1 MSTLQAFEAHPLSE
15 FCVGGVYTRRSPF
28 PSFQVLSRALL
39 KTASDS
45 LLGSRYYD
53 RFTPAMLKMVGMPRD
68 ESQAERLDDLDS
80 RSGLSLPGSSYRAMR
95 DCRFSVTDMRVKQ
108 RALARWHHGCSMVS
122 YRNNT
127 RSTPDAPGHEGAM
140 TEAIVARDSSSG
152 GGSRRD
158 LGPAGQISGAGRSD
172 DSAAKTTP
180 PAKTVPAAKSDA
192 AMGQHTMEGTVTKVN
207 PKKGW
212 VDVKTS
218 EGSMKLHFPTAALEK
233 RQGGDSV
240 TVELGMT
247 RTAMKKTSA
256 NTK

>member
-1 MSTLQAFEAHPLSE
+1 
-15 FCVGGVYTRRSPF
+15 
-28 PSFQVLSRALL
+28 
-39 KTASDS
+39 
-45 LLGSRYYD
+45 
-53 RFTPAMLKMVGMPRD
+53 
-68 ESQAERLDDLDS
+68 
-80 RSGLSLPGSSYRAMR
+80 
-95 DCRFSVTDMRVKQ
+95 
-108 RALARWHHGCSMVS
+108 MVS

-140 TEAIVARDSSSG
+140 TKQLLRATALAVAVVAG
-152 GGSRRD
+152 IW
-158 LGPAGQISGAGRSD
+158 GPAGQISAP
-172 DSAAKTTP
+172 AAQTTQPAKTTP

-218 EGSMKLHFPTAALEK
+218 EGSMKLHFPTAALENVK
-233 RQGGDSV
+233 AGDSV

-247 RTAMKKTSA
+247 RTAMKKTAA